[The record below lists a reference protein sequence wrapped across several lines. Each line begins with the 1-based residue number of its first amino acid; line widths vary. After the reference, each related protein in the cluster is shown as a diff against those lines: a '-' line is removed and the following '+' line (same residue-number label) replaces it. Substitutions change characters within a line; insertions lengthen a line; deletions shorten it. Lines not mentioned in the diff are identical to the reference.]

1 MMRILLILLCVL
13 WMGGPVQA
21 KLKKGP
27 WPSDPEL
34 AKVEQELEEKYKP
47 CEKHKNPMVRSD
59 CQDKARHPFYA
70 EGRVRGVGNYV
81 DLHYVDLPTPELQE
95 KLKELQALK
104 ERARPKSDAKYDRE
118 PGELSEEKIA
128 EEIRLVQ
135 VELGKREMMKYQK
148 NRDFLKG
155 KPGTP

>member
-1 MMRILLILLCVL
+1 MMRILLILFCVM
-13 WMGGPVQA
+13 WMGGPVEA

-47 CEKHKNPMVRSD
+47 CEKHKNPMARSN
-59 CQDKARHPFYA
+59 CREKVRHPYYA
-70 EGRVRGVGNYV
+70 EGKIRGIGEYV
-81 DLHYVDLPTPELQE
+81 DLHYVDLPTPELE
-95 KLKELQALK
+95 KKLAELRALM
-104 ERARPKSDAKYDRE
+104 EQARPKFDAKFDRV

-135 VELGKREMMKYQK
+135 VELGKREMMQYKK
-148 NRDFLKG
+148 NQDFLKG